1 MKKLVLVAKHAAE
14 LYLIIV
20 GGAYSLAGLVALIG
34 NTRFLFTA
42 IDRAEI
48 RESRADVGTNLIMFA
63 FAAASLT
70 AGLGIHKFRRWGLVL
85 AAIVGVF
92 AILEAVSAS
101 AIDPWEFH
109 NFTIALPLALIMIWA
124 MSPPTWTVFSERSLK
139 NS

>member
-20 GGAYSLAGLVALIG
+20 GGAYSLAGLVALIA
-34 NTRFLFTA
+34 NTRLLLMAT
-42 IDRAEI
+42 DRTEF
-48 RESRADVGTNLIMFA
+48 RESRADIGMNSIMFV
-63 FAAASLT
+63 FAAACLA

-92 AILEAVSAS
+92 VILEAMSAS
-101 AIDPWEFH
+101 AIDPWEYH
-109 NFTIALPLALIMIWA
+109 NFTIALPLVLIMIWA
-124 MSPPTWTVFSERSLK
+124 MSPPTWAVFSERSLK

>member
-20 GGAYSLAGLVALIG
+20 GGAYSLAGLVALIA
-34 NTRFLFTA
+34 NIRLLLMAT
-42 IDRAEI
+42 DRTEF
-48 RESRADVGTNLIMFA
+48 RESRADIGTNLIMLA
-63 FAAASLT
+63 FASACLT
-70 AGLGIHKFRRWGLVL
+70 AGLGIQKFRRWGLVL

-92 AILEAVSAS
+92 AIVEAISVS
-101 AIDPWEFH
+101 AIDPWEYH
-109 NFTIALPLALIMIWA
+109 NLTIALPLVLIMIWA